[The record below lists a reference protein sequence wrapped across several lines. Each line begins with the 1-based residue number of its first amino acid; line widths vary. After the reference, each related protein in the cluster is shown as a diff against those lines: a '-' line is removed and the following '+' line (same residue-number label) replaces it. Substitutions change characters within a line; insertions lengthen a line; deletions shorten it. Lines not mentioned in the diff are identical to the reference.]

1 MEIYST
7 DLVKIENICNH
18 EAGHYIIAREL
29 GFSTNGMSIEMRTNG
44 HSGESVIEPWTSG
57 INNFTELENYLK
69 RRIKVLYAGVIS
81 ESFEMENCSD
91 YALNEWKSGGGKDD
105 HSKIRELTQVLRNII
120 YPNTKNEPEAQKELT
135 NLDSELFA
143 QTVEIVKNRLNLIHG
158 ISSMLSEKVKEYNI
172 KYSLTESEINDVAN
186 IKELYIK

>member
-1 MEIYST
+1 MKIYST

-29 GFSTNGMSIEMRTNG
+29 GFITNGMSIQMQTNG

-57 INNFTELENYLK
+57 INNLTELQNYLK

-81 ESFEMENCSD
+81 ESFEMENHSD
-91 YALNEWKSGGGKDD
+91 YALNEWNSGGGKDD

-120 YPNTKNEPEAQKELT
+120 YPNTVQEPEAQKELT
-135 NLDSELFA
+135 DLNNELFD
-143 QTVEIVKNRLNLIHG
+143 QTVKIVSERLKLIRG
-158 ISSMLSEKVKEYNI
+158 ISSMLSGKVKEYNI
-172 KYSLTESEINDVAN
+172 KYSLTETEINNVKD
-186 IKELYIK
+186 IKELYRK